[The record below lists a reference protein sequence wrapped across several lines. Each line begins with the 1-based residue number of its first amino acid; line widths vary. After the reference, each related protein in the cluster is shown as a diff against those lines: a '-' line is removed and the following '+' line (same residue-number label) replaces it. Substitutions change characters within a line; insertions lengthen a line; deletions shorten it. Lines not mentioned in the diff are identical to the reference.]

1 MDKDFLIWQLYMCS
15 KGPINISYT
24 MAQYIYMYSTC
35 FLTSPS
41 LPTLVKLHTYTKI
54 YKLKRTGGMKI

>member
-24 MAQYIYMYSTC
+24 MAQYIYVFYVL
-35 FLTSPS
+35 FN
-41 LPTLVKLHTYTKI
+41 LPKFTDI
-54 YKLKRTGGMKI
+54 S